1 MCMVS
6 SVHEMG
12 HDDWQQQKKWWE
24 DIQKKHPYDT
34 PHDPHPMVPMVPFTP
49 PPTNTLPWIQTP
61 PKPILDLDLL
71 RQWKKAIDDM
81 IRVAEEYDK
90 ATNQPNCE
98 DPKKMEWMKEVEK
111 RLAEL
116 EAQKNAKG

>member
-1 MCMVS
+1 
-6 SVHEMG
+6 
-12 HDDWQQQKKWWE
+12 
-24 DIQKKHPYDT
+24 
-34 PHDPHPMVPMVPFTP
+34 
-49 PPTNTLPWIQTP
+49 
-61 PKPILDLDLL
+61 
-71 RQWKKAIDDM
+71 M

-116 EAQKNAKG
+116 EAAKNAKG

>member
-1 MCMVS
+1 MVS

-12 HDDWQQQKKWWE
+12 SSDWKQQKKWWD
-24 DIQKKHPYDT
+24 DIQKNPY
-34 PHDPHPMVPMVPFTP
+34 DPHPMIPTIPIPPTP
-49 PPTNTLPWIQTP
+49 PLPWIQTP
-61 PKPILDLDLL
+61 LKPILDLDLL
-71 RQWKKAIDDM
+71 RQWKKAIDEM

-116 EAQKNAKG
+116 EAAKNAKG